1 MQAGYACQRDTYM
14 QEATLGQEI
23 KEGFERGD
31 LVFWKGHVGILQS
44 SHQLLHANAS
54 FMQTVSEDFDNAC
67 QRIEETDG
75 SITSIRR
82 LSHSAIGV

>member
-1 MQAGYACQRDTYM
+1 M

-54 FMQTVSEDFDNAC
+54 FMQTVSEGFESAC
-67 QRIEETDG
+67 QRIEKTDG
-75 SITSIRR
+75 PITSIRR